1 MTEKIKK
8 QIMAIRDSGES
19 NMFDVKTVQHLAHHH
34 NFYELVCYLEEHR
47 KEYAHFITTGEE
59 S

>member
-1 MTEKIKK
+1 
-8 QIMAIRDSGES
+8 MAIRDSGES